1 MIKPILYAGLPLM
14 LTLGAAHASA
24 AGTIKFGVPVPL
36 SGPYAEAGSDIVH
49 GAQLAAQKINAEGGL
64 LGKKIEIVPEDDGC
78 DAQTG
83 VEAAQKL
90 VDSGVA
96 VVTGSY
102 CSGSALPELIALH
115 RAGIPYVL
123 DAATNPKLTQMGFDN
138 VFRVIGRDDQQ
149 GPFAAAYIADYLHA
163 KKAAVINDNTPYSKG
178 LADNTVSSL
187 KKDGVDV
194 VYNNSITPGQMDYSA
209 VLAHVASLKP
219 DVIYYTGYYS
229 EAGLLAKEA
238 AALHLKAQ
246 MMGGDATNDATLIK
260 TAGAGAEG
268 WISTTAP
275 LPQFLSGAKDF
286 VTDFTKEFNAAPGPY
301 SVYEYD
307 SVGVAAQAI
316 KDANSTDPAAIIKAL
331 HAIKNYP
338 GLTGSIT
345 FDKQGDRTTAAFI
358 TVIVKNGAFTA
369 GQTLN
374 SAGQW
379 VSAK

>member
-14 LTLGAAHASA
+14 LTIGAASA
-24 AGTIKFGVPVPL
+24 FAADTIKFGVPVPL
-36 SGPYAEAGSDIVH
+36 SGPYAEAGADIVH
-49 GAQLAAQKINAEGGL
+49 GAQLAAADINAKGGI

-83 VEAAQKL
+83 VQAAQKL
-90 VDSGVA
+90 VDAGVP

-123 DAATNPKLTQMGFDN
+123 DAATNPKLTEMGFDN

-149 GPFAAAYIADYLHA
+149 GPFAAAYIANYLHA
-163 KKAAVINDNTPYSKG
+163 KTAAVINDNTPYSKG
-178 LADNTVSSL
+178 LADNTVASL

-219 DVIYYTGYYS
+219 DVIYYTGYFS

-238 AALHLKAQ
+238 AALHIKAQ

-286 VTDFTKEFNAAPGPY
+286 VANFKKDYNAEPGPY

-316 KDANSTDPAAIIKAL
+316 KNANSTDPAAIIKAL
-331 HAIKNYP
+331 HAIKNYQ

-345 FDKQGDRTTAAFI
+345 FDKQGDRTNAAFI
-358 TVIVKNGAFTA
+358 TVIVKNGAFTP
-369 GQTLN
+369 GQTMN
-374 SAGQW
+374 TAGKW
-379 VSAK
+379 VQVQ

>member
-1 MIKPILYAGLPLM
+1 
-14 LTLGAAHASA
+14 
-24 AGTIKFGVPVPL
+24 
-36 SGPYAEAGSDIVH
+36 
-49 GAQLAAQKINAEGGL
+49 
-64 LGKKIEIVPEDDGC
+64 
-78 DAQTG
+78 
-83 VEAAQKL
+83 
-90 VDSGVA
+90 
-96 VVTGSY
+96 
-102 CSGSALPELIALH
+102 
-115 RAGIPYVL
+115 
-123 DAATNPKLTQMGFDN
+123 
-138 VFRVIGRDDQQ
+138 
-149 GPFAAAYIADYLHA
+149 
-163 KKAAVINDNTPYSKG
+163 
-178 LADNTVSSL
+178 
-187 KKDGVDV
+187 
-194 VYNNSITPGQMDYSA
+194 
-209 VLAHVASLKP
+209 
-219 DVIYYTGYYS
+219 
-229 EAGLLAKEA
+229 
-238 AALHLKAQ
+238 
-246 MMGGDATNDATLIK
+246 MGGDATNDATLIK